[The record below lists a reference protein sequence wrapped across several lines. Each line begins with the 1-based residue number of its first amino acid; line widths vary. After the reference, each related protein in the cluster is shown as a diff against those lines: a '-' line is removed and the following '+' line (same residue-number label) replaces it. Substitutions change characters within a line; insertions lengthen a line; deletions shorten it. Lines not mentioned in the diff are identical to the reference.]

1 MFSAGS
7 AGQIYHQTPIHR
19 EVIAMTASRRDA
31 TLSVRSGR
39 SVQESPHPTIT
50 EKVRANTTEGTR
62 EVHRSVTTG
71 RFVKQTQR
79 A

>member
-1 MFSAGS
+1 MA
-7 AGQIYHQTPIHR
+7 ANRQDVTR
-19 EVIAMTASRRDA
+19 
-31 TLSVRSGR
+31 SVRSGR
-39 SVQESPHPTIT
+39 SVKEAPHHTIT
-50 EKVRANTTEGTR
+50 ERVRANTTEGIR

>member
-1 MFSAGS
+1 
-7 AGQIYHQTPIHR
+7 
-19 EVIAMTASRRDA
+19 MTASRRDV
-31 TLSVRSGR
+31 TRSVRSGR
-39 SVQESPHPTIT
+39 SIQENPHPTIT

-62 EVHRSVTTG
+62 EVRRSVTTG